1 MAGPSAGDVSS
12 SRGAPRGRYGVVVTT
27 RAVVLPATPLLVP
40 GAAGRA
46 RVLDAARRAALDG
59 LAGLPADRPVV
70 VVGAGTREEGV
81 ESAPA
86 TASLAAAGVADA
98 WLDPAWTQP
107 AGLDP
112 EGTGREVV
120 GPAGV
125 GASVALLALGATGRR
140 AGVEVVE
147 LGDAVDPADARAL
160 GVALRGRGV
169 GLVVADDPRRPAL
182 AAVLDGFVDAA
193 WERER
198 TTSRV
203 DASPDG
209 AAYEVVRYLTR

>member
-1 MAGPSAGDVSS
+1 
-12 SRGAPRGRYGVVVTT
+12 VTT

-46 RVLDAARRAALDG
+46 HVLDDARRAVLDG
-59 LAGLPADRPVV
+59 LAALADDRPVV
-70 VVGAGTREEGV
+70 VVGAGARGEGV

-98 WLDPAWTQP
+98 WLDPVWTDP
-107 AGLDP
+107 FGADPVGAGSVGTAGL
-112 EGTGREVV
+112 
-120 GPAGV
+120 
-125 GASVALLALGATGRR
+125 GASVALLALGAAGRR

-182 AAVLDGFVDAA
+182 AAVLDGFVDPA
-193 WERER
+193 WEREG
-198 TTSRV
+198 TT
-203 DASPDG
+203 PHDG
-209 AAYEVVRYLTR
+209 ASVDGVAYEVVRYLTR